1 MANLFY
7 NLFGFL
13 PSPFIYGA
21 IYDAGAGGNGR
32 WAMGLLMVMP
42 VFCVTLLASAKYLI
56 VRDNVLNYNKH
67 K

>member
-21 IYDAGAGGNGR
+21 IYDAGSGGNGR
-32 WAMGLLMVMP
+32 LAMGVLMIMP
-42 VFCVTLLASAKYLI
+42 VFCCILLASAKYI
-56 VRDNVLNYNKH
+56 ITKYDILNYTK
-67 K
+67 